1 MKISKIEVEN
11 FRSIKKYDFELKG
24 STFFVGQNNHGK
36 TNLFEAISWFDSG
49 KTQPENYHLNNT
61 KLEIKVRIHYC
72 DVQKGI
78 EEIVNVKYKKTIQ
91 NVVGEVDEI
100 IVEKTSADDKRSII
114 VDGDNKGNPSGFD
127 AALNYFL
134 PKIEYVTTKTRLAD
148 VSGYK
153 SKSPI
158 AEMLSGVLV
167 EVVEQDPKYKEF
179 SRLFDE
185 LFNHEGSIFRTAVT
199 EIEDGVETYLQKQFA
214 EGATVDFKI
223 NDPKIDDMLKG
234 FETEVNDGIKTKA
247 ENKGDGMQRALMLAI
262 IQAYADYRKKNGIAR
277 NFVFLIDEAE
287 LHLHPSAQRALK
299 IALRDIVSNGGQ
311 VLVNTHSSI
320 FINETEEDQLIYSVS
335 KKGGV
340 SDLLA
345 VSSPQEVLDSIYF
358 MLGGSPNDLLLPKNF
373 VIVEGQSEYHFLSKI
388 ISRFYP
394 EADNIKIL
402 FARGDSVKSAQI
414 YHNIAECFTPLH
426 TNGVYKETTCFLL
439 DLPNQQQESNFELF
453 KTSHPWLVDGEQLH
467 VLPTGTLEEYY
478 PETWKKNPEEVS
490 NDEKVPLAIEV
501 GENITKEQLEDD
513 MGRLHAFLTKAIEK
527 SYG

>member
-11 FRSIKKYDFELKG
+11 FRSIKKYEFDLKG
-24 STFFVGQNNHGK
+24 SNFFVGQNNHGK

-49 KTQPENYHLNNT
+49 KTQSENFHLNNT
-61 KLEIKVRIHYC
+61 ALVIKVRIYYT

-78 EEIVNVKYKKTIQ
+78 AEIANDKYRKSILGA
-91 NVVGEVDEI
+91 VGDADEI
-100 IVEKTSADDKRSII
+100 IVEKTSTDDKRTLI
-114 VDGDNKGNPSGFD
+114 VNGEDKGNPSGFD

-134 PKIEYVTTKTRLAD
+134 PKIEYVTTKTRLSD

-185 LFNHEGSIFRTAVT
+185 LFNSEGSIFRTAVT
-199 EIEDGVETYLQKQFA
+199 EIESGEEMYLQKQFA

-234 FETEVNDGIKTKA
+234 FETEVDDGIKTKA

-262 IQAYADYRKKNGIAR
+262 IQAYADYRKKNDIAR

-299 IALRDIVSNGGQ
+299 VALRDIVQNGGQ

-320 FINETEEDQLIYSVS
+320 FINEKDEDQLIYSVT
-335 KKGGV
+335 KKEGI
-340 SDLLA
+340 
-345 VSSPQEVLDSIYF
+345 SSLSLIDSQQEVLDSVYL
-358 MLGGSPNDLLLPKNF
+358 MLGGSPNNLLLPRNF
-373 VIVEGQSEYHFLSKI
+373 IIVEGQSEYNFLSKM

-394 EADNIKIL
+394 EAENIKIL
-402 FARGDSVKSAQI
+402 FARGDSVKSAQV
-414 YHNIAECFTPLH
+414 YHHIAECFTPLH
-426 TNGVYKETTCFLL
+426 TNGVYKETVCILL
-439 DLPNQQQESNFELF
+439 DLPNTEQTKNFELF
-453 KTSHPWLVDGEQLH
+453 KTSHPWLVEGEQLH
-467 VLPTGTLEEYY
+467 VLPVGTLEEYY
-478 PETWKKNPEEVS
+478 PDTWKKKPDEIS
-490 NDEKVPLAIEV
+490 NEEKVAHAVVASESMS
-501 GENITKEQLEDD
+501 KEQFESD
-513 MGRLHAFLTKAIEK
+513 MAVIHTFLIKAIAK

>member
-11 FRSIKKYDFELKG
+11 FRSIKHYNFELKG

-36 TNLFEAISWFDSG
+36 TNLFEAVSWFDSG
-49 KTQPENYHLNNT
+49 KTQPENYHLNDI
-61 KLEIKVRIHYC
+61 KLVIKVRIHYR

-78 EEIVNVKYKKTIQ
+78 EEIANEKYKKTIQ
-91 NVVGEVDEI
+91 NVVGEADEI
-100 IVEKTSADDKRSII
+100 IVEKTSVDDKRTII
-114 VDGDNKGNPSGFD
+114 VNGDNKGNPSGFD

-134 PKIEYVTTKTRLAD
+134 PKIEYVTTKTKLAD

-179 SRLFDE
+179 TKLFDE
-185 LFNHEGSIFRTAVT
+185 LFNNEGSIFRTAVT
-199 EIEDGVETYLQKQFA
+199 EIEKGVETYLQKQFS
-214 EGATVDFKI
+214 EGAEVDFKI

-299 IALRDIVSNGGQ
+299 IALRDIVKNGGQ

-320 FINETEEDQLIYSVS
+320 FINEKDEDQLIYSVT
-335 KKGGV
+335 KKEGISNLHTV
-340 SDLLA
+340 DSQ
-345 VSSPQEVLDSIYF
+345 QEILNSIYF
-358 MLGGSPNDLLLPKNF
+358 MLGGSPNDLLLPRNF
-373 VIVEGQSEYHFLSKI
+373 ILVEGQSEYHFISKI

-394 EADNIKIL
+394 EAENIKIL
-402 FARGDSVKSAQI
+402 FARGDSVKTAQI
-414 YHNIAECFTPLH
+414 YHHIAECYTPLH

-439 DLPNQQQESNFELF
+439 DLPNSDQKKNFELF
-453 KTSHPWLVDGEQLH
+453 KTSHPWLVNGEQIHL
-467 VLPTGTLEEYY
+467 LPVGMLEEYY
-478 PETWKKNPEEVS
+478 PDPWKKNPEEVL
-490 NDEKVPLAIEV
+490 DEEKVSLAIQA
-501 GENITKEQLEDD
+501 GESITKEQFESKMSVIHEL
-513 MGRLHAFLTKAIEK
+513 LTKAIKK